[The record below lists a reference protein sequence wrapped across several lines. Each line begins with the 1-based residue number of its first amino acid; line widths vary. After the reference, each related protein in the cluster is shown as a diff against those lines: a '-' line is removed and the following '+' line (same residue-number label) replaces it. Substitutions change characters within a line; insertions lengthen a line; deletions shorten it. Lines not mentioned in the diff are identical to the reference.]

1 MDTRKDI
8 QWAFLYFI
16 ITILLGLSL
25 RVSYIADVFFN
36 VRHITHTHSHV
47 GLLGWIYTILTS
59 LICQY
64 FLRPTDRKPYFILF
78 LCTQLAI
85 VGMLFS
91 FPFGGYFLYSIIFS
105 SLFVICTYWFGIF
118 FLKRSKKYNFIRFS
132 ISKSVDTEHDKPL
145 SLRFVRWGVYF
156 LILSSI
162 GIWLLP
168 VAIVKTGKGS
178 EWYNSALYFFL
189 HFQYNGWF
197 LAVLFGLLV
206 SEIEHKSLVSSKR
219 LTGALYSFVIG
230 TIGSVTL
237 SWVGFFNEPL
247 LYIIGNISGFLLLA
261 SIFELYRTYMRLEKP
276 AFLMQLFLLLCLI
289 KTIFMFLG
297 SFPWIAEVVLPNREF
312 VISYLHFTFLG
323 VVGFGVLYFLQKSL
337 HIRFPHW
344 SISLYSTA
352 FVGSEGLITY
362 KGLAILYELFLPD
375 NYYILLVLFSAL
387 FFVAVGYWCYLIF
400 KKVHNQSCEEAHQ
413 S

>member
-36 VRHITHTHSHV
+36 IRHVTHSHSHI
-47 GLLGWIYTILTS
+47 GLLGWIYTILSS

-64 FLRPTDRKPYFILF
+64 FLRETDRKPYFILF
-78 LCTQLAI
+78 LCTQFCIL
-85 VGMLFS
+85 GMLFS

-105 SLFVICTYWFGIF
+105 SLFIICTYWFSIF

-132 ISKSVDTEHDKPL
+132 ISKSVDVENDKPL
-145 SLRFVRWGVYF
+145 SLKFVHWGIYF

-168 VAIVKTGKGS
+168 VAIVKAGKGS
-178 EWYNSALYFFL
+178 DWYNSALYFFL

-206 SEIEHKSLVSSKR
+206 GEIEHKSLLNSKR
-219 LTGALYSFVIG
+219 LKGALYNFVIG

-237 SWVGFFNEPL
+237 SWVGFFNEPI

-261 SIFELYRTYMRLEKP
+261 SIFELYRAYMQLEKP
-276 AFLMQLFLLLCLI
+276 AFLMQMFLLLCML

-323 VVGFGVLYFLQKSL
+323 VIGFGVLHFLEKNL
-337 HIRFPHW
+337 HIHFPYW
-344 SISLYSTA
+344 SLSLYTTA
-352 FVGSEGLITY
+352 FVGSEILITY
-362 KGLAILYELFLPD
+362 KGIAILCELFVPD
-375 NYYILLVLFSAL
+375 NYYLLLIVFSSL
-387 FFVAVGYWCYLIF
+387 FFIAVSYWCYIIF
-400 KKVHNQSCEEAHQ
+400 RKVRNKSIEKDN
-413 S
+413 

>member
-36 VRHITHTHSHV
+36 IRHVTHSHSHI
-47 GLLGWIYTILTS
+47 GLLGWIYTILSS

-64 FLRPTDRKPYFILF
+64 FLRETDRKPYFILF
-78 LCTQLAI
+78 LCTQFCIL
-85 VGMLFS
+85 GMLFS

-105 SLFVICTYWFGIF
+105 SLFIICTYWFSIF

-132 ISKSVDTEHDKPL
+132 ISKSVDVENDKPL
-145 SLRFVRWGVYF
+145 SLKFVHWGIYF

-168 VAIVKTGKGS
+168 VAIVKAGKGS
-178 EWYNSALYFFL
+178 DWYNSALYFFL

-206 SEIEHKSLVSSKR
+206 GEIEHKSLLNSKR
-219 LTGALYSFVIG
+219 LKGALYNFVIG

-237 SWVGFFNEPL
+237 SWVGFFNEPI

-261 SIFELYRTYMRLEKP
+261 SIFELYRAYMQLEKP
-276 AFLMQLFLLLCLI
+276 AFLMQMFLLLCML

-323 VVGFGVLYFLQKSL
+323 VIGFGVLHFLEKNL
-337 HIRFPHW
+337 HIHFPYW
-344 SISLYSTA
+344 SLSLYTTA
-352 FVGSEGLITY
+352 FVGSEILIAY
-362 KGLAILYELFLPD
+362 KGIAIFCELFVPD
-375 NYYILLVLFSAL
+375 NYYLLLIVFSSL
-387 FFVAVGYWCYLIF
+387 FFIAVGYWCYIIF
-400 KKVHNQSCEEAHQ
+400 RKVRNKSIEKDN
-413 S
+413 

>member
-36 VRHITHTHSHV
+36 IRHITHSHSHI
-47 GLLGWIYTILTS
+47 GLLGWIYTILSS

-64 FLRPTDRKPYFILF
+64 FLRETDRKPYFILF
-78 LCTQLAI
+78 LCTQFCIL
-85 VGMLFS
+85 GMLFS

-105 SLFVICTYWFGIF
+105 SLFIICTYWFSIF

-132 ISKSVDTEHDKPL
+132 ISKSVDVENDKPL
-145 SLRFVRWGVYF
+145 SLKFVHWGIYF

-168 VAIVKTGKGS
+168 VAIVKAGKGS
-178 EWYNSALYFFL
+178 DWYNSALYFFL

-206 SEIEHKSLVSSKR
+206 GEIEHKSLLNSKR
-219 LTGALYSFVIG
+219 LKGALYNFVIG

-237 SWVGFFNEPL
+237 SWVGFFNEPI

-261 SIFELYRTYMRLEKP
+261 SIFELYRAYMQLEKP
-276 AFLMQLFLLLCLI
+276 AFLMQMFLLLCML

-323 VVGFGVLYFLQKSL
+323 VIGFGVLHFLEKNL
-337 HIRFPHW
+337 HIHFPYW
-344 SISLYSTA
+344 SLSLYTTA
-352 FVGSEGLITY
+352 FVGSEILITY
-362 KGLAILYELFLPD
+362 KGIAILCELFVPD
-375 NYYILLVLFSAL
+375 NYYLLLIVFSSL
-387 FFVAVGYWCYLIF
+387 FFIAVGYWCYIIF
-400 KKVHNQSCEEAHQ
+400 RKVRNKSIEKDN
-413 S
+413 

>member
-36 VRHITHTHSHV
+36 IRHVTHSHSHI
-47 GLLGWIYTILTS
+47 GLLGWIYTILSS

-64 FLRPTDRKPYFILF
+64 FLRETDRKPYFILF
-78 LCTQLAI
+78 LCTQFCIL
-85 VGMLFS
+85 GMLFS

-105 SLFVICTYWFGIF
+105 SLFIICTYWFSIF

-145 SLRFVRWGVYF
+145 SLKFVHWGIYF

-168 VAIVKTGKGS
+168 VAIVKAGKGS
-178 EWYNSALYFFL
+178 DWYNSALYFFL

-206 SEIEHKSLVSSKR
+206 GEIEHKSLLNSKR
-219 LTGALYSFVIG
+219 LKGALYNFVIG

-237 SWVGFFNEPL
+237 SWVGFFNEPI

-261 SIFELYRTYMRLEKP
+261 SIFELYRAYMQLEKP
-276 AFLMQLFLLLCLI
+276 AFLMQMFLLLCML

-323 VVGFGVLYFLQKSL
+323 VIGFGVLHFLEKNL
-337 HIRFPHW
+337 HIHFPYW
-344 SISLYSTA
+344 SLSLYTTA
-352 FVGSEGLITY
+352 FVGSEILIAY
-362 KGLAILYELFLPD
+362 KGIAIFCELFVPD
-375 NYYILLVLFSAL
+375 NYYLLLVVFSSL
-387 FFVAVGYWCYLIF
+387 FFIAVGYWCYIIF
-400 KKVHNQSCEEAHQ
+400 RKVCNKSIEKDN
-413 S
+413 

>member
-36 VRHITHTHSHV
+36 IRHVTHSHSHI
-47 GLLGWIYTILTS
+47 GLLGWIYTILSS

-64 FLRPTDRKPYFILF
+64 FLRETDRKPYFILF
-78 LCTQLAI
+78 LCTQFCIL
-85 VGMLFS
+85 GMLFS

-105 SLFVICTYWFGIF
+105 SLFIICTYWFSIF

-145 SLRFVRWGVYF
+145 SLKFVHWGIYF

-168 VAIVKTGKGS
+168 VAIVKAGKGS
-178 EWYNSALYFFL
+178 DWYNSALYFFL

-206 SEIEHKSLVSSKR
+206 GEIEHKSLLNSKR
-219 LTGALYSFVIG
+219 LKGALYNFVIG

-237 SWVGFFNEPL
+237 SWVGFFNEPI

-261 SIFELYRTYMRLEKP
+261 SIFELYRAYMQLEKP
-276 AFLMQLFLLLCLI
+276 AFLMQMFLLLCML

-323 VVGFGVLYFLQKSL
+323 VIGFGVLHFLEKNL
-337 HIRFPHW
+337 HIHFPYW
-344 SISLYSTA
+344 SLSLYTTV
-352 FVGSEGLITY
+352 FVGSEILIPY
-362 KGLAILYELFLPD
+362 KGIAILCELFVPD
-375 NYYILLVLFSAL
+375 NYYLLLVVFSSL
-387 FFVAVGYWCYLIF
+387 FFIAVGYWCYIIF
-400 KKVHNQSCEEAHQ
+400 RKVCNKSIEKDN
-413 S
+413 

>member
-36 VRHITHTHSHV
+36 IRHVTHSHSHI
-47 GLLGWIYTILTS
+47 GLLGWIYTILSS

-64 FLRPTDRKPYFILF
+64 FLRETDRKPYFILF
-78 LCTQLAI
+78 LCTQFCIL
-85 VGMLFS
+85 GMLFS

-105 SLFVICTYWFGIF
+105 SLFIICTYWFSIF

-132 ISKSVDTEHDKPL
+132 ISKSVDVENDKPL
-145 SLRFVRWGVYF
+145 SLKFVHWGIYF

-168 VAIVKTGKGS
+168 VAIVKAGKGS
-178 EWYNSALYFFL
+178 DWYNSALYFFL

-206 SEIEHKSLVSSKR
+206 GEIEHKSLLNSKR
-219 LTGALYSFVIG
+219 LKGALYNFVIG

-237 SWVGFFNEPL
+237 SWVGFFNEPI

-261 SIFELYRTYMRLEKP
+261 SIFELYRAYMQLEKP
-276 AFLMQLFLLLCLI
+276 AFLMQMFLLLCML

-323 VVGFGVLYFLQKSL
+323 VIGFGVLHFLEKNL
-337 HIRFPHW
+337 HIHFPYW
-344 SISLYSTA
+344 SLSLYTTA
-352 FVGSEGLITY
+352 FVGSEILIAY
-362 KGLAILYELFLPD
+362 KGIAILCELFVPD
-375 NYYILLVLFSAL
+375 NYYLLLIVFSSL
-387 FFVAVGYWCYLIF
+387 FFIAVGYWCYIIF
-400 KKVHNQSCEEAHQ
+400 RKVCNKSIEKDN
-413 S
+413 

>member
-36 VRHITHTHSHV
+36 IRHVTHSHSHI
-47 GLLGWIYTILTS
+47 GLLGWIYTILSS

-64 FLRPTDRKPYFILF
+64 FLRETDRKPYFILF
-78 LCTQLAI
+78 LCTQFCIL
-85 VGMLFS
+85 GMLFS

-105 SLFVICTYWFGIF
+105 SLFIICTYWFSIF

-132 ISKSVDTEHDKPL
+132 ISKSVDVENDKPL
-145 SLRFVRWGVYF
+145 SLKFVHWGIYF

-168 VAIVKTGKGS
+168 VAIVKAGKGS
-178 EWYNSALYFFL
+178 DWYNSALYFFL

-206 SEIEHKSLVSSKR
+206 GEIEHKSLLNSKR
-219 LTGALYSFVIG
+219 LKGALYNFVIG

-237 SWVGFFNEPL
+237 SWVGFFNEPI

-261 SIFELYRTYMRLEKP
+261 SIFELYRAYMQLEKP
-276 AFLMQLFLLLCLI
+276 AFLMQMFLLLCML

-323 VVGFGVLYFLQKSL
+323 VIGFGVLHFLEKNL
-337 HIRFPHW
+337 HIHFPYW
-344 SISLYSTA
+344 SLSLYTTA
-352 FVGSEGLITY
+352 FVGSEILIAY
-362 KGLAILYELFLPD
+362 KGIAIFCELFVPD
-375 NYYILLVLFSAL
+375 NYYLLLVVFSSL
-387 FFVAVGYWCYLIF
+387 FFIAVGYWCYIIF
-400 KKVHNQSCEEAHQ
+400 RKVRNKSIEKDN
-413 S
+413 

>member
-36 VRHITHTHSHV
+36 IRHVTHSHSHI
-47 GLLGWIYTILTS
+47 GLLGWIYTILSS

-64 FLRPTDRKPYFILF
+64 FLRETDRKPYFILF
-78 LCTQLAI
+78 LCTQFCIL
-85 VGMLFS
+85 GMLFS

-105 SLFVICTYWFGIF
+105 SLFIICTYWFSIF

-132 ISKSVDTEHDKPL
+132 ISKSVDVENDKPL
-145 SLRFVRWGVYF
+145 SLKFVHWGIYF

-168 VAIVKTGKGS
+168 VAIVKAGKGS
-178 EWYNSALYFFL
+178 DWYNSALYFFL

-206 SEIEHKSLVSSKR
+206 GEIEHKSLLNSKR
-219 LTGALYSFVIG
+219 LKGALYNFIIG

-237 SWVGFFNEPL
+237 SWVGFFNEPI
-247 LYIIGNISGFLLLA
+247 LYIIGNISVFLLLA
-261 SIFELYRTYMRLEKP
+261 SIFELYRAYMQLEKP
-276 AFLMQLFLLLCLI
+276 AFLMQMFLLLCML

-323 VVGFGVLYFLQKSL
+323 VIGFGVLHFLEKNL
-337 HIRFPHW
+337 HIHFPYW
-344 SISLYSTA
+344 SLSLYTTA
-352 FVGSEGLITY
+352 FVGSEILITY
-362 KGLAILYELFLPD
+362 KGIAILCELFVPD
-375 NYYILLVLFSAL
+375 NYYLLLVVFSSL
-387 FFVAVGYWCYLIF
+387 FFIAVGYWCYIIF
-400 KKVHNQSCEEAHQ
+400 RKVRNKSIEKDN
-413 S
+413 

>member
-36 VRHITHTHSHV
+36 IRHVTHSHSHI
-47 GLLGWIYTILTS
+47 GLLGWIYTILSS

-64 FLRPTDRKPYFILF
+64 FLRETDRKPYFILF
-78 LCTQLAI
+78 LCTQFCIL
-85 VGMLFS
+85 GMLFS

-105 SLFVICTYWFGIF
+105 SLFIICTYWFSIF

-132 ISKSVDTEHDKPL
+132 ISKSVDVENDKPL
-145 SLRFVRWGVYF
+145 SLKFVHWGIYF

-168 VAIVKTGKGS
+168 VAIVKAGKGS
-178 EWYNSALYFFL
+178 DWYNSALYFFL

-206 SEIEHKSLVSSKR
+206 GEIEHKSLLNSKR
-219 LTGALYSFVIG
+219 LKGALYNFVIG

-237 SWVGFFNEPL
+237 SWVGFFNEPI
-247 LYIIGNISGFLLLA
+247 LYIIGNISVFLLLA
-261 SIFELYRTYMRLEKP
+261 SIFELYRAYMQLEKP
-276 AFLMQLFLLLCLI
+276 AFLMQMFLLLCML

-323 VVGFGVLYFLQKSL
+323 VIGFGVLHFLEKNL
-337 HIRFPHW
+337 HIHFPYW
-344 SISLYSTA
+344 SLSLYTTA
-352 FVGSEGLITY
+352 FVGSEILITY
-362 KGLAILYELFLPD
+362 KGIAILCELFVPD
-375 NYYILLVLFSAL
+375 NYYLLLVVFSSL
-387 FFVAVGYWCYLIF
+387 FFIAVGYWCYIIF
-400 KKVHNQSCEEAHQ
+400 RKVRNKSIEKDN
-413 S
+413 

>member
-36 VRHITHTHSHV
+36 IRHVTHSHSHI
-47 GLLGWIYTILTS
+47 GLLGWIYTILSS

-64 FLRPTDRKPYFILF
+64 FLRETDRKPYFILF
-78 LCTQLAI
+78 LCTQFCIL
-85 VGMLFS
+85 GMLFS

-105 SLFVICTYWFGIF
+105 SLFIICTYWFSIF

-132 ISKSVDTEHDKPL
+132 ISKSVDVENDKPL
-145 SLRFVRWGVYF
+145 SLKFVHWGIYF

-168 VAIVKTGKGS
+168 VAIVKAGKGS
-178 EWYNSALYFFL
+178 DWYNSALYFFL

-206 SEIEHKSLVSSKR
+206 GEIEHKSLLNSKR
-219 LTGALYSFVIG
+219 LKGALYNFVIG

-237 SWVGFFNEPL
+237 SWVGFFNEPI

-261 SIFELYRTYMRLEKP
+261 SIFELYRAYMQLEKP
-276 AFLMQLFLLLCLI
+276 AFLMQMFLLLCML

-323 VVGFGVLYFLQKSL
+323 VIGFGVLHFLEKNL
-337 HIRFPHW
+337 HIHFPYW
-344 SISLYSTA
+344 SLSLYTTA
-352 FVGSEGLITY
+352 FVGSEILITY
-362 KGLAILYELFLPD
+362 KGIAILCELFVPD
-375 NYYILLVLFSAL
+375 NYYLLLVVFSSL
-387 FFVAVGYWCYLIF
+387 FFIAVGYWYYIIF
-400 KKVHNQSCEEAHQ
+400 RKVRNKSIEKDN
-413 S
+413 

>member
-36 VRHITHTHSHV
+36 IRHVTHSHSHI
-47 GLLGWIYTILTS
+47 GLLGWIYTILSS

-64 FLRPTDRKPYFILF
+64 FLRETDRKPYLILF
-78 LCTQLAI
+78 LCTQFCIL
-85 VGMLFS
+85 GMLFS

-105 SLFVICTYWFGIF
+105 SLFIICTYWFSIF

-132 ISKSVDTEHDKPL
+132 ISKSVDVENDKPL
-145 SLRFVRWGVYF
+145 SLKFVHWGIYF

-168 VAIVKTGKGS
+168 VAIVKAGKGS
-178 EWYNSALYFFL
+178 DWYNSALYFFL

-206 SEIEHKSLVSSKR
+206 GEIEHKSLLNSKR
-219 LTGALYSFVIG
+219 LKGALYNFVIG

-237 SWVGFFNEPL
+237 SWVGFFNEPI

-261 SIFELYRTYMRLEKP
+261 SIFKLYRAYMQLEKP
-276 AFLMQLFLLLCLI
+276 AFLMQMFLLLCML

-323 VVGFGVLYFLQKSL
+323 VIGFGVLHFLEKNL
-337 HIRFPHW
+337 HIHFPYW
-344 SISLYSTA
+344 SLSLYTTA
-352 FVGSEGLITY
+352 FVGSEILIAY
-362 KGLAILYELFLPD
+362 KGIAILCELFVPD
-375 NYYILLVLFSAL
+375 NYYLLLIVFSSL
-387 FFVAVGYWCYLIF
+387 FFIAVGYWCYIIF
-400 KKVHNQSCEEAHQ
+400 RKVRNKSIEKDN
-413 S
+413 

>member
-36 VRHITHTHSHV
+36 IRHVTHSHSHI
-47 GLLGWIYTILTS
+47 GLLGWIYTILSS

-64 FLRPTDRKPYFILF
+64 FLRETDRKPYFILF
-78 LCTQLAI
+78 LCTQFCIL
-85 VGMLFS
+85 GMLFS

-105 SLFVICTYWFGIF
+105 SLFIICTYWFSIF

-132 ISKSVDTEHDKPL
+132 ISKSVDVENDKPL
-145 SLRFVRWGVYF
+145 SLKFVHWGIYF

-168 VAIVKTGKGS
+168 VAIVKAGKGS
-178 EWYNSALYFFL
+178 DWYNSALYFFL

-206 SEIEHKSLVSSKR
+206 GEIEHKSLLNSKR
-219 LTGALYSFVIG
+219 LKGALYNFIIG

-237 SWVGFFNEPL
+237 SWVGFFNEPI

-261 SIFELYRTYMRLEKP
+261 SIFELYRAYMQLEKP
-276 AFLMQLFLLLCLI
+276 AFLMQMFLLLCML

-323 VVGFGVLYFLQKSL
+323 VIGFGVLHFLEKNL
-337 HIRFPHW
+337 HIHFPYW
-344 SISLYSTA
+344 SLSLYTTA
-352 FVGSEGLITY
+352 FVGSEILITY
-362 KGLAILYELFLPD
+362 KGIAILCELFVPD
-375 NYYILLVLFSAL
+375 NYYLLLVVFSSL
-387 FFVAVGYWCYLIF
+387 FFIAVGYWCYIIF
-400 KKVHNQSCEEAHQ
+400 RKVRNKSIEKDN
-413 S
+413 

>member
-36 VRHITHTHSHV
+36 IRHVTHSHSHI
-47 GLLGWIYTILTS
+47 GLLGWIYTILSS

-64 FLRPTDRKPYFILF
+64 FLRETDRKPYFILF
-78 LCTQLAI
+78 ICTQFCIL
-85 VGMLFS
+85 GMLFS

-105 SLFVICTYWFGIF
+105 SLFIICTYWFSIF

-132 ISKSVDTEHDKPL
+132 ISKSVDVENDKPL
-145 SLRFVRWGVYF
+145 SLKFVHWGIYF

-168 VAIVKTGKGS
+168 VAIVKAGKGS
-178 EWYNSALYFFL
+178 DWYNSALYFFL

-206 SEIEHKSLVSSKR
+206 GEIEHKSLLNSKR
-219 LTGALYSFVIG
+219 LKGALYNFVIG

-237 SWVGFFNEPL
+237 SWVGFFNEPI

-261 SIFELYRTYMRLEKP
+261 SIFELYRAYMQLEKP
-276 AFLMQLFLLLCLI
+276 TFLMQIFLLLCML

-323 VVGFGVLYFLQKSL
+323 VIGFGVLHFLEKNL
-337 HIRFPHW
+337 HIHFPYW
-344 SISLYSTA
+344 SLSLYTTA
-352 FVGSEGLITY
+352 FVGSEILITY
-362 KGLAILYELFLPD
+362 KGIAILCELFVPN
-375 NYYILLVLFSAL
+375 NYYLLLVVFSSL
-387 FFVAVGYWCYLIF
+387 FFIAVGYWCYIIF
-400 KKVHNQSCEEAHQ
+400 RKVRNKSIEKDN
-413 S
+413 

>member
-25 RVSYIADVFFN
+25 RVSYIAGVFFN
-36 VRHITHTHSHV
+36 IRHVTHSHSHI
-47 GLLGWIYTILTS
+47 GLLGWIYTILSS

-64 FLRPTDRKPYFILF
+64 FLRETDRKPYFILF
-78 LCTQLAI
+78 LCTQFCIL
-85 VGMLFS
+85 GMLFS

-105 SLFVICTYWFGIF
+105 SLFIICTYWFSIF

-132 ISKSVDTEHDKPL
+132 ISKSVDVENDKPL
-145 SLRFVRWGVYF
+145 SLKFVHWGIYF

-168 VAIVKTGKGS
+168 VAIVKAGKGS
-178 EWYNSALYFFL
+178 DWYNSALYFFL

-206 SEIEHKSLVSSKR
+206 GEIEHKSLLNSKR
-219 LTGALYSFVIG
+219 LKGALYNFVIG

-237 SWVGFFNEPL
+237 SWVGFFNEPI

-261 SIFELYRTYMRLEKP
+261 SIFELYRAYMQLEKP
-276 AFLMQLFLLLCLI
+276 AFLMQMFLLLCML

-323 VVGFGVLYFLQKSL
+323 VIGFGVLHFLEKNL
-337 HIRFPHW
+337 HIHFPYW
-344 SISLYSTA
+344 SLSLYTTA
-352 FVGSEGLITY
+352 FVGSEILITY
-362 KGLAILYELFLPD
+362 KGIAILCELFVPD
-375 NYYILLVLFSAL
+375 NYYLLLVVFSSL
-387 FFVAVGYWCYLIF
+387 FFIAVGYWCYIIF
-400 KKVHNQSCEEAHQ
+400 RKVRNKSIEKDN
-413 S
+413 

>member
-36 VRHITHTHSHV
+36 IRHVTHSHSHI
-47 GLLGWIYTILTS
+47 GLLGWIYTILSS

-64 FLRPTDRKPYFILF
+64 FLRETDRKPYFILF
-78 LCTQLAI
+78 LCTQFCIL
-85 VGMLFS
+85 GMLFS

-105 SLFVICTYWFGIF
+105 SLFIICTYWFSIF

-132 ISKSVDTEHDKPL
+132 ISKSVDVENDKPL
-145 SLRFVRWGVYF
+145 SLKFVHWGIYF

-168 VAIVKTGKGS
+168 LAIVKAGKGS
-178 EWYNSALYFFL
+178 DWYNSALYFFL

-206 SEIEHKSLVSSKR
+206 GEIEHKSLLNSKR
-219 LTGALYSFVIG
+219 LKGALYNFVIG

-237 SWVGFFNEPL
+237 SWVGFFNEPI

-261 SIFELYRTYMRLEKP
+261 SIFELYRAYMQLEKP
-276 AFLMQLFLLLCLI
+276 TFLMQIFLLLCML

-323 VVGFGVLYFLQKSL
+323 VIGFGVLHFLEKNL
-337 HIRFPHW
+337 HIHFPYW
-344 SISLYSTA
+344 SLSLYTTA
-352 FVGSEGLITY
+352 FVGSEILITY
-362 KGLAILYELFLPD
+362 KGIAILCELFVPN
-375 NYYILLVLFSAL
+375 NYYLLLVVFSSL
-387 FFVAVGYWCYLIF
+387 FFIAVGYWCYIIF
-400 KKVHNQSCEEAHQ
+400 KKVRNKSIEKDN
-413 S
+413 

>member
-36 VRHITHTHSHV
+36 IRHVTHSHSHI
-47 GLLGWIYTILTS
+47 GLLGWIYTILSS

-64 FLRPTDRKPYFILF
+64 FLRETDRKPYFILF
-78 LCTQLAI
+78 LCTQFCIL
-85 VGMLFS
+85 GMLFS

-105 SLFVICTYWFGIF
+105 SLFIICTYWFSIF

-132 ISKSVDTEHDKPL
+132 ISKSVDAEHDKPL
-145 SLRFVRWGVYF
+145 SLKFVHWGIYF

-168 VAIVKTGKGS
+168 VAIVKAGKGS
-178 EWYNSALYFFL
+178 DWYNSALYFFL

-206 SEIEHKSLVSSKR
+206 GEIEHKSLLNSKQ
-219 LTGALYSFVIG
+219 LKGALYNFVIG

-237 SWVGFFNEPL
+237 SWVGFFNEPI

-261 SIFELYRTYMRLEKP
+261 SIFELYRAYMQLEKP
-276 AFLMQLFLLLCLI
+276 AFLMQMFLLLCML

-323 VVGFGVLYFLQKSL
+323 VIGFGVLHFLEKNL
-337 HIRFPHW
+337 HIHFPYW
-344 SISLYSTA
+344 SLSLYTTA
-352 FVGSEGLITY
+352 FVGSEILIAY
-362 KGLAILYELFLPD
+362 KGIAILCELFVPD
-375 NYYILLVLFSAL
+375 NYYLLLVVFSAL
-387 FFVAVGYWCYLIF
+387 FFIAVGYWCYIIF
-400 KKVHNQSCEEAHQ
+400 RKVRNKSIEKDN
-413 S
+413 

>member
-36 VRHITHTHSHV
+36 IRHVTHSHSHI
-47 GLLGWIYTILTS
+47 GLLGWIYTILSS

-64 FLRPTDRKPYFILF
+64 FLRETDRKPYFILF
-78 LCTQLAI
+78 LCTQFCIL
-85 VGMLFS
+85 GMLFS

-105 SLFVICTYWFGIF
+105 SFFIICTYCFSIF

-132 ISKSVDTEHDKPL
+132 ISKSVDVENDKPL
-145 SLRFVRWGVYF
+145 SLKFVHWGIYF

-168 VAIVKTGKGS
+168 VAIVKAGKGS
-178 EWYNSALYFFL
+178 DWYNSALYFFL

-206 SEIEHKSLVSSKR
+206 GEIEHNSLLNSKR
-219 LTGALYSFVIG
+219 LKGALYNFVIG

-237 SWVGFFNEPL
+237 SWVGFFNEPI

-261 SIFELYRTYMRLEKP
+261 SIFELYRAYMQLEKP
-276 AFLMQLFLLLCLI
+276 AFLMQMFLLLCML

-323 VVGFGVLYFLQKSL
+323 VIGFGVLHFLEKNL
-337 HIRFPHW
+337 HIHFPYW
-344 SISLYSTA
+344 SLSLYTTA
-352 FVGSEGLITY
+352 FVGSEILIAY
-362 KGLAILYELFLPD
+362 KGIAILCELFVPD
-375 NYYILLVLFSAL
+375 NYYLLLVVFSSL
-387 FFVAVGYWCYLIF
+387 FFIAVGYWCYIIF
-400 KKVHNQSCEEAHQ
+400 RKVRNKSIEKDN
-413 S
+413 

>member
-36 VRHITHTHSHV
+36 IRHVTHSHSHI
-47 GLLGWIYTILTS
+47 GLLGWIYTILSS

-64 FLRPTDRKPYFILF
+64 FLRETDRKPYFILF
-78 LCTQLAI
+78 LCTQFCIL
-85 VGMLFS
+85 GMLFS

-105 SLFVICTYWFGIF
+105 SLFIICTYWFSIF

-132 ISKSVDTEHDKPL
+132 ISKSVDVENDKPL
-145 SLRFVRWGVYF
+145 SLKFVHWGIYF

-168 VAIVKTGKGS
+168 VAIVKAGKGS
-178 EWYNSALYFFL
+178 DWYNSALYFFL

-206 SEIEHKSLVSSKR
+206 GEIEHKSLLNSKR
-219 LTGALYSFVIG
+219 LKGALYNFIIG

-237 SWVGFFNEPL
+237 SWVGFFNEPI

-261 SIFELYRTYMRLEKP
+261 SIFELYRAYMQLEKP
-276 AFLMQLFLLLCLI
+276 AFLMQMFLLLCML

-323 VVGFGVLYFLQKSL
+323 VIGFGVLHFLEKNL
-337 HIRFPHW
+337 HIHFPYW
-344 SISLYSTA
+344 SLSLYTTA
-352 FVGSEGLITY
+352 FVGSEILIAY
-362 KGLAILYELFLPD
+362 KGIAILCELFVPD
-375 NYYILLVLFSAL
+375 NYYLLLVVFSSL
-387 FFVAVGYWCYLIF
+387 FFIAVGYWCYIIF
-400 KKVHNQSCEEAHQ
+400 RKVRNKSIEKDN
-413 S
+413 

>member
-36 VRHITHTHSHV
+36 IRHVTHSHSHI
-47 GLLGWIYTILTS
+47 GLLGWIYTILSS

-64 FLRPTDRKPYFILF
+64 FLRETDRKPYFILF
-78 LCTQLAI
+78 LCTQFCIL
-85 VGMLFS
+85 GMLFS

-105 SLFVICTYWFGIF
+105 SLFIICTYWFSIF

-132 ISKSVDTEHDKPL
+132 ISKSVDVENDKRL
-145 SLRFVRWGVYF
+145 SLKFVHWGIYF

-168 VAIVKTGKGS
+168 VAIVKAGKGS
-178 EWYNSALYFFL
+178 DWYNSALYFFL

-206 SEIEHKSLVSSKR
+206 GEIEHKSLLNSKR
-219 LTGALYSFVIG
+219 LKGALYNFVIG

-237 SWVGFFNEPL
+237 SWVGFFNEPI

-261 SIFELYRTYMRLEKP
+261 SIFELYRAYMQLEKP
-276 AFLMQLFLLLCLI
+276 AFLMQMFLLLCML

-323 VVGFGVLYFLQKSL
+323 VIGFGVLHFLEKNL
-337 HIRFPHW
+337 HIHFPYW
-344 SISLYSTA
+344 SLSLYTTA
-352 FVGSEGLITY
+352 FVGSEILIAY
-362 KGLAILYELFLPD
+362 KGIAILCELFVPD
-375 NYYILLVLFSAL
+375 NYYLLLIVFSSL
-387 FFVAVGYWCYLIF
+387 FFIAVGYWCYIIF
-400 KKVHNQSCEEAHQ
+400 RKVRNKSIEKDN
-413 S
+413 

>member
-36 VRHITHTHSHV
+36 IRHVTHSHSHI
-47 GLLGWIYTILTS
+47 GLLGWIYTILSS

-64 FLRPTDRKPYFILF
+64 FLRETDRKPYFILF
-78 LCTQLAI
+78 LCTQFCIL
-85 VGMLFS
+85 GMLFS

-105 SLFVICTYWFGIF
+105 SLFIICTYWFSIF

-132 ISKSVDTEHDKPL
+132 ISKSVDVENDKPL
-145 SLRFVRWGVYF
+145 SLKFVHWGIYF

-168 VAIVKTGKGS
+168 VAIVKAGKGS
-178 EWYNSALYFFL
+178 DWYNSALYFFL

-206 SEIEHKSLVSSKR
+206 GEIEHKSLLNSKR
-219 LTGALYSFVIG
+219 LKGALYNFVIG

-237 SWVGFFNEPL
+237 SWVGFFNEPI

-261 SIFELYRTYMRLEKP
+261 SIFELYRAYIQLEKP
-276 AFLMQLFLLLCLI
+276 AFLMQMFLLLCML

-323 VVGFGVLYFLQKSL
+323 VIGFGVLHFLEKNL
-337 HIRFPHW
+337 HIHFPYW
-344 SISLYSTA
+344 SLSLYTTA
-352 FVGSEGLITY
+352 FVGSEILIAY
-362 KGLAILYELFLPD
+362 KGIAILCELFVPD
-375 NYYILLVLFSAL
+375 NYYLLLVVFSSL
-387 FFVAVGYWCYLIF
+387 FFIAVGYWCYIIF
-400 KKVHNQSCEEAHQ
+400 RKVRNKSIEKDN
-413 S
+413 

>member
-36 VRHITHTHSHV
+36 IRHVTHSHSHI
-47 GLLGWIYTILTS
+47 GLLGWIYTILSS

-64 FLRPTDRKPYFILF
+64 FLRETDRKPYFILF
-78 LCTQLAI
+78 LCTQFCIL
-85 VGMLFS
+85 GMLFS

-105 SLFVICTYWFGIF
+105 SLFIICTYWFSIF

-132 ISKSVDTEHDKPL
+132 ISKSVDVENDKPL
-145 SLRFVRWGVYF
+145 SLKFVHWGIYF

-168 VAIVKTGKGS
+168 VAIVKAGKGS
-178 EWYNSALYFFL
+178 DWYNSALYFFL

-206 SEIEHKSLVSSKR
+206 GEIEHKSLLNSKR
-219 LTGALYSFVIG
+219 LKGALYNFVIG

-237 SWVGFFNEPL
+237 SWVGFFNEPI

-261 SIFELYRTYMRLEKP
+261 SIFELYRAYMQLEKS
-276 AFLMQLFLLLCLI
+276 AFLMQMFLLLCML

-323 VVGFGVLYFLQKSL
+323 VIGFGVLHFLEKNL
-337 HIRFPHW
+337 HIHFPYW
-344 SISLYSTA
+344 SLSLYTTA
-352 FVGSEGLITY
+352 FVGSEILITY
-362 KGLAILYELFLPD
+362 KGIAILCELSVPD
-375 NYYILLVLFSAL
+375 NYYLLLVVFSSL
-387 FFVAVGYWCYLIF
+387 FFIAVGYWCYIIF
-400 KKVHNQSCEEAHQ
+400 RKVRNKSIEKDN
-413 S
+413 

>member
-36 VRHITHTHSHV
+36 IRHVTHSHSHI
-47 GLLGWIYTILTS
+47 GLLGWIYTILSS

-64 FLRPTDRKPYFILF
+64 FLRETDRKPYFILF
-78 LCTQLAI
+78 LCTQFCIL
-85 VGMLFS
+85 GMLFS

-105 SLFVICTYWFGIF
+105 SLFIICTYWFSIF

-132 ISKSVDTEHDKPL
+132 ISKSVDVENDKPL
-145 SLRFVRWGVYF
+145 SLKFVHWGIYF

-168 VAIVKTGKGS
+168 VAIVKAGKGS
-178 EWYNSALYFFL
+178 DWYNSALYFFL

-206 SEIEHKSLVSSKR
+206 GEIEHKSLLNSKR
-219 LTGALYSFVIG
+219 LKGALYNFVIG

-237 SWVGFFNEPL
+237 SWVGFFNEPI

-261 SIFELYRTYMRLEKP
+261 SIFKLYRAYMQLEKP
-276 AFLMQLFLLLCLI
+276 AFLMQMFLLLCML

-323 VVGFGVLYFLQKSL
+323 VIGFGVLHFLEKNL
-337 HIRFPHW
+337 HIHFPYW
-344 SISLYSTA
+344 SLSLYTTA
-352 FVGSEGLITY
+352 FVGSEILITY
-362 KGLAILYELFLPD
+362 KGIAILCELFVPD
-375 NYYILLVLFSAL
+375 NYYLLLIVFSSL
-387 FFVAVGYWCYLIF
+387 FFIAVGYWCYIIF
-400 KKVHNQSCEEAHQ
+400 RKVRNKSIEKDN
-413 S
+413 

>member
-36 VRHITHTHSHV
+36 IRHVTHSHSHI
-47 GLLGWIYTILTS
+47 GLLGWIYTILSS

-64 FLRPTDRKPYFILF
+64 FLRETDRKPYFILF
-78 LCTQLAI
+78 LCTQFCIL
-85 VGMLFS
+85 GMLFS

-105 SLFVICTYWFGIF
+105 SLFIICTYWFSIF

-145 SLRFVRWGVYF
+145 SLKFVHWGIYF

-168 VAIVKTGKGS
+168 VAIVKAGKGS
-178 EWYNSALYFFL
+178 DWYNSALYFFL

-206 SEIEHKSLVSSKR
+206 GEIEHKSLLNSKR
-219 LTGALYSFVIG
+219 LKGALYNFIIG

-237 SWVGFFNEPL
+237 SWVGFFNEPI

-261 SIFELYRTYMRLEKP
+261 SIFELYRAYMQLEKP
-276 AFLMQLFLLLCLI
+276 AFLMQMFLLLCML

-323 VVGFGVLYFLQKSL
+323 VIGFGVLHFLEKNL
-337 HIRFPHW
+337 HIHFPYW
-344 SISLYSTA
+344 SLSLYTTA
-352 FVGSEGLITY
+352 FVGSEILIAY
-362 KGLAILYELFLPD
+362 KGIAILCELFVPD
-375 NYYILLVLFSAL
+375 NYYLLLIVFSSL
-387 FFVAVGYWCYLIF
+387 FFIAVGYWCYIIF
-400 KKVHNQSCEEAHQ
+400 RKVRNKSIEKDN
-413 S
+413 

>member
-36 VRHITHTHSHV
+36 IRHVTHSHSHI
-47 GLLGWIYTILTS
+47 GLLGWIYTILSS

-64 FLRPTDRKPYFILF
+64 FLRETDRKPYFILF
-78 LCTQLAI
+78 LCTQFCIL
-85 VGMLFS
+85 GMLFS

-105 SLFVICTYWFGIF
+105 SLFIICTYWFSIF

-132 ISKSVDTEHDKPL
+132 ISKSVDVENDKPL
-145 SLRFVRWGVYF
+145 SLKFVHWGIYF

-168 VAIVKTGKGS
+168 VAIVKAGKGS
-178 EWYNSALYFFL
+178 DWYNSALYFFL

-206 SEIEHKSLVSSKR
+206 GEIEHKSLLNSKR
-219 LTGALYSFVIG
+219 LKGALYNFVIG

-237 SWVGFFNEPL
+237 SWVGFFNEPI

-261 SIFELYRTYMRLEKP
+261 SIFKLYRAYMQLEKP
-276 AFLMQLFLLLCLI
+276 AFLMQMFLLLCML

-323 VVGFGVLYFLQKSL
+323 VIGFGVLHFLEKNL
-337 HIRFPHW
+337 HIHFPYW
-344 SISLYSTA
+344 SLSLYTTA
-352 FVGSEGLITY
+352 FVGSEILIAY
-362 KGLAILYELFLPD
+362 KGIAILCELFVPD
-375 NYYILLVLFSAL
+375 NYYLLLIVFSSL
-387 FFVAVGYWCYLIF
+387 FFIAVGYWCYIIF
-400 KKVHNQSCEEAHQ
+400 RKVRNKSIEKDN
-413 S
+413 

>member
-36 VRHITHTHSHV
+36 IRHVTHSHSHI
-47 GLLGWIYTILTS
+47 GLLGWIYTILSS

-64 FLRPTDRKPYFILF
+64 FLRETDRKPYFILF
-78 LCTQLAI
+78 LCTQFCIL
-85 VGMLFS
+85 GMLFS

-105 SLFVICTYWFGIF
+105 SLFIICTYWFSIF

-132 ISKSVDTEHDKPL
+132 ISKSVDVENDKPL
-145 SLRFVRWGVYF
+145 SLKFVHWGIYF

-168 VAIVKTGKGS
+168 VAIVKAGKGS
-178 EWYNSALYFFL
+178 DWYNSALYFFL

-206 SEIEHKSLVSSKR
+206 GEIEHKSLLNSKR
-219 LTGALYSFVIG
+219 LKGALYNFVIG

-237 SWVGFFNEPL
+237 SWVGFFNEPI

-261 SIFELYRTYMRLEKP
+261 SIFKLYRAYMQLEKP
-276 AFLMQLFLLLCLI
+276 AFLMQMFLLLCML

-323 VVGFGVLYFLQKSL
+323 VIGFGVLHFLEKNL
-337 HIRFPHW
+337 HIHFPYW
-344 SISLYSTA
+344 SLSLYTTA
-352 FVGSEGLITY
+352 FVGSEILIAY
-362 KGLAILYELFLPD
+362 KGIAILCELFVPD
-375 NYYILLVLFSAL
+375 NYYLLLVVFSSL
-387 FFVAVGYWCYLIF
+387 FFIAVGYWCYIIF
-400 KKVHNQSCEEAHQ
+400 RKVRNKSIEKDN
-413 S
+413 

>member
-36 VRHITHTHSHV
+36 IRHVTHSHSHI
-47 GLLGWIYTILTS
+47 GLLGWIYTILSS

-64 FLRPTDRKPYFILF
+64 FLRETDRKPYFILF
-78 LCTQLAI
+78 LCTQFCIL
-85 VGMLFS
+85 GMLFS

-105 SLFVICTYWFGIF
+105 SLFIICTYCFSIF

-132 ISKSVDTEHDKPL
+132 ISKSVDVENDKPL
-145 SLRFVRWGVYF
+145 SLKFVHWGIYF

-168 VAIVKTGKGS
+168 VAIVKAGKGS
-178 EWYNSALYFFL
+178 DWYNSALYIIL
-189 HFQYNGWF
+189 HIQYNGWI
-197 LAVLFGLLV
+197 LPVLFGLLEG
-206 SEIEHKSLVSSKR
+206 EIEHKSQLNSKR
-219 LTGALYSFVIG
+219 LKGALYNFVIG

-237 SWVGFFNEPL
+237 SWVSFFNEPI

-261 SIFELYRTYMRLEKP
+261 SIFELYRAYMQLEKP
-276 AFLMQLFLLLCLI
+276 AFLMQMFLLLCML

-323 VVGFGVLYFLQKSL
+323 VIGFGVLHFLEKNL
-337 HIRFPHW
+337 HIHFPYW
-344 SISLYSTA
+344 SLSLYTTA
-352 FVGSEGLITY
+352 FVGSEILIAY
-362 KGLAILYELFLPD
+362 KGIAILCELFVPD
-375 NYYILLVLFSAL
+375 NYYLLLVVFSSL
-387 FFVAVGYWCYLIF
+387 FFIAVGYWCYIIF
-400 KKVHNQSCEEAHQ
+400 RKVRNKSIEKDN
-413 S
+413 

>member
-36 VRHITHTHSHV
+36 IRHVTHSHSHI
-47 GLLGWIYTILTS
+47 GLLGWIYTILSS

-64 FLRPTDRKPYFILF
+64 FLRETDRKPYFILF
-78 LCTQLAI
+78 LCTQFCIL
-85 VGMLFS
+85 GMLFS

-105 SLFVICTYWFGIF
+105 SLFIICTYWFSIF

-132 ISKSVDTEHDKPL
+132 ISKSVDVENDKPL
-145 SLRFVRWGVYF
+145 SLKFVHWGIYF

-168 VAIVKTGKGS
+168 VAIVKAGKGS
-178 EWYNSALYFFL
+178 DWYNSALYFFL

-206 SEIEHKSLVSSKR
+206 GEIEHKSLLNSKR
-219 LTGALYSFVIG
+219 LKGVLYNFVIG

-237 SWVGFFNEPL
+237 SWVGFFNEPI

-261 SIFELYRTYMRLEKP
+261 SIFELYRAYMQLEKP
-276 AFLMQLFLLLCLI
+276 AFLMQMFLLLCML

-323 VVGFGVLYFLQKSL
+323 VIGFGVLHFLEKNL
-337 HIRFPHW
+337 HIHFPYW
-344 SISLYSTA
+344 SLSLYTTA
-352 FVGSEGLITY
+352 FVGSEILITY
-362 KGLAILYELFLPD
+362 KGIAILCELFVPD
-375 NYYILLVLFSAL
+375 NYYLLLVVFSSL
-387 FFVAVGYWCYLIF
+387 FFIAVGYWCYIIF
-400 KKVHNQSCEEAHQ
+400 RKVRNKSIEKDN
-413 S
+413 

>member
-36 VRHITHTHSHV
+36 IRHVTHSHSHI
-47 GLLGWIYTILTS
+47 GLLGWIYTILSS

-64 FLRPTDRKPYFILF
+64 FLRETDRKPYFILF
-78 LCTQLAI
+78 LCTQFCIL
-85 VGMLFS
+85 GMLFS

-105 SLFVICTYWFGIF
+105 SLFIICTYCFSIF

-145 SLRFVRWGVYF
+145 SLRFVHWGIYF

-168 VAIVKTGKGS
+168 VAIVKAGKGS
-178 EWYNSALYFFL
+178 DWYNSALYFFL

-206 SEIEHKSLVSSKR
+206 GEIEHNSLLNSKR
-219 LTGALYSFVIG
+219 LKGALYNFVIG

-237 SWVGFFNEPL
+237 SWVGFFNEPI

-261 SIFELYRTYMRLEKP
+261 SIFELYRAYMQLEKP
-276 AFLMQLFLLLCLI
+276 AFLMQMFLLLCML

-323 VVGFGVLYFLQKSL
+323 VIGFGVLHFLEKNL
-337 HIRFPHW
+337 HIHFPYW
-344 SISLYSTA
+344 SLSLYTTA
-352 FVGSEGLITY
+352 FVGSEILIAY
-362 KGLAILYELFLPD
+362 KGIAIFCELFVPD
-375 NYYILLVLFSAL
+375 NYYLLLIVFSSL
-387 FFVAVGYWCYLIF
+387 FFIAVGYWCYIIF
-400 KKVHNQSCEEAHQ
+400 RKVRNKSIEKDN
-413 S
+413 

>member
-36 VRHITHTHSHV
+36 IRHVTHSHSHI
-47 GLLGWIYTILTS
+47 GLLGWIYTILSS

-64 FLRPTDRKPYFILF
+64 FLRETDRKPYFILF
-78 LCTQLAI
+78 LCTQFCIL
-85 VGMLFS
+85 GMLFS

-105 SLFVICTYWFGIF
+105 SFFIICTYWFSIF

-132 ISKSVDTEHDKPL
+132 ISKSVDVENDKPL
-145 SLRFVRWGVYF
+145 SLKFVHWGIYF

-168 VAIVKTGKGS
+168 VAIVKAGKGS
-178 EWYNSALYFFL
+178 DWYNSALYFFL

-206 SEIEHKSLVSSKR
+206 GEIEHKSLLNSKR
-219 LTGALYSFVIG
+219 LTGALYNFVIG

-237 SWVGFFNEPL
+237 SWVGFFNEPI

-261 SIFELYRTYMRLEKP
+261 SIFELYRAYMQLEKP
-276 AFLMQLFLLLCLI
+276 AFLMQMFLLLCML

-323 VVGFGVLYFLQKSL
+323 VIGFGVLHFLEKNL
-337 HIRFPHW
+337 HIHFPYW
-344 SISLYSTA
+344 SLSLYTTA
-352 FVGSEGLITY
+352 FVGSEILIAY
-362 KGLAILYELFLPD
+362 KGIAILCELFVPD
-375 NYYILLVLFSAL
+375 NYYLLLVVFSSL
-387 FFVAVGYWCYLIF
+387 FFIAVGYWCYIIF
-400 KKVHNQSCEEAHQ
+400 RKVRNKSIEKDN
-413 S
+413 

>member
-36 VRHITHTHSHV
+36 IRHVTHSHSHI
-47 GLLGWIYTILTS
+47 GLLGWIYTILSS

-64 FLRPTDRKPYFILF
+64 FLRETDRKPYFILF
-78 LCTQLAI
+78 LCTQFCIL
-85 VGMLFS
+85 GMLFS

-105 SLFVICTYWFGIF
+105 SLFIICTYWFSIF

-132 ISKSVDTEHDKPL
+132 ISKSVDVENDKPL
-145 SLRFVRWGVYF
+145 SLKFVHWGIYF

-168 VAIVKTGKGS
+168 VAIVKAGKGS
-178 EWYNSALYFFL
+178 DWYNSALYFFL

-206 SEIEHKSLVSSKR
+206 GEIEHKSLLNSKR
-219 LTGALYSFVIG
+219 LKGALYNFVIG

-237 SWVGFFNEPL
+237 SWVGFFNEPI

-261 SIFELYRTYMRLEKP
+261 SIFELYRAYMQLEKP
-276 AFLMQLFLLLCLI
+276 AFLMQMFLLLCML

-323 VVGFGVLYFLQKSL
+323 VIGFGVLHIHFPYWSL
-337 HIRFPHW
+337 
-344 SISLYSTA
+344 SLYTTA
-352 FVGSEGLITY
+352 FVGSEILITY
-362 KGLAILYELFLPD
+362 KGIAILCELFVPD
-375 NYYILLVLFSAL
+375 NYYLLLVVFSSL
-387 FFVAVGYWCYLIF
+387 FFIAVGYWCYIIF
-400 KKVHNQSCEEAHQ
+400 RKVRNKSIEKDN
-413 S
+413 

>member
-36 VRHITHTHSHV
+36 IRHVTHSHSHI
-47 GLLGWIYTILTS
+47 GLLGWIYTILSS

-64 FLRPTDRKPYFILF
+64 FLRETDRKPYFILF
-78 LCTQLAI
+78 LCTQFCIL
-85 VGMLFS
+85 GMLFS

-105 SLFVICTYWFGIF
+105 SLFIICTYWFSIF

-145 SLRFVRWGVYF
+145 SLKFVHWGIYF

-168 VAIVKTGKGS
+168 VAIVKAGKGS
-178 EWYNSALYFFL
+178 DWYNSALYFFL

-206 SEIEHKSLVSSKR
+206 GEIEHNSLLNSKR
-219 LTGALYSFVIG
+219 LKGALYNFVIG

-237 SWVGFFNEPL
+237 SWVGFFNEPI

-261 SIFELYRTYMRLEKP
+261 SIFELYRAYMQLEKP
-276 AFLMQLFLLLCLI
+276 AFLMQMFLLLCML

-323 VVGFGVLYFLQKSL
+323 VIGFGVLHFLEKNL
-337 HIRFPHW
+337 HIHFPYW
-344 SISLYSTA
+344 SLSLYTTA
-352 FVGSEGLITY
+352 FVGSEILIAY
-362 KGLAILYELFLPD
+362 KGIAILCELFVPD
-375 NYYILLVLFSAL
+375 NYYLLLVVFSSL
-387 FFVAVGYWCYLIF
+387 FFIAVGYWCYIIF
-400 KKVHNQSCEEAHQ
+400 RKVRNKSIEKDN
-413 S
+413 

>member
-36 VRHITHTHSHV
+36 IRHVTHSHSHI
-47 GLLGWIYTILTS
+47 GLLGWIYTILSS

-64 FLRPTDRKPYFILF
+64 FLRETDRKPYFILF
-78 LCTQLAI
+78 LCTQFCIL
-85 VGMLFS
+85 GMLFS

-105 SLFVICTYWFGIF
+105 SLFIICTYWFSIF

-132 ISKSVDTEHDKPL
+132 ISKSVDVENDKPL
-145 SLRFVRWGVYF
+145 SLKFVHWGIYF

-168 VAIVKTGKGS
+168 VAIVKAGKGS
-178 EWYNSALYFFL
+178 DWYNSALYFFL

-206 SEIEHKSLVSSKR
+206 GEIEHMSLLNSKR
-219 LTGALYSFVIG
+219 LKGALYNFIIG

-237 SWVGFFNEPL
+237 SWVGFFNEPI

-261 SIFELYRTYMRLEKP
+261 SIFELYRAYMQLEKP
-276 AFLMQLFLLLCLI
+276 AFLMQMFLLLCML

-323 VVGFGVLYFLQKSL
+323 VIGFGVLHFLEKNL
-337 HIRFPHW
+337 HIHFPYW
-344 SISLYSTA
+344 SLSLYTTA
-352 FVGSEGLITY
+352 FVGSEILIAY
-362 KGLAILYELFLPD
+362 KGIAILCELFVPD
-375 NYYILLVLFSAL
+375 NYYLLLVVFSSL
-387 FFVAVGYWCYLIF
+387 FFIAVGYWCYIIF
-400 KKVHNQSCEEAHQ
+400 RKVRNKSIEKDN
-413 S
+413 

>member
-36 VRHITHTHSHV
+36 IRHVTHSHSHI
-47 GLLGWIYTILTS
+47 GLLGWIYTILSS

-64 FLRPTDRKPYFILF
+64 FLRETDRKPYFIIF
-78 LCTQLAI
+78 FCTQFCIL
-85 VGMLFS
+85 GMLFS

-105 SLFVICTYWFGIF
+105 SLFVICTYWFSIF
-118 FLKRSKKYNFIRFS
+118 FLKRSKKYSFIRFS
-132 ISKSVDTEHDKPL
+132 ISKSVDAEHDKPL
-145 SLRFVRWGVYF
+145 SLKFVHWGIYF

-168 VAIVKTGKGS
+168 VAIVKAGKGS
-178 EWYNSALYFFL
+178 DWYNSALYFFL

-206 SEIEHKSLVSSKR
+206 GEIEHKSLLNSKQ
-219 LTGALYSFVIG
+219 LKGALYNFVIG

-237 SWVGFFNEPL
+237 SWVGFFNEPV

-261 SIFELYRTYMRLEKP
+261 SIFELYRAYMQLEKP
-276 AFLMQLFLLLCLI
+276 AFLMQMFLLLCML

-323 VVGFGVLYFLQKSL
+323 VIGFGVLHFLEKNL
-337 HIRFPHW
+337 HIHFPYW
-344 SISLYSTA
+344 SLSLYTTA
-352 FVGSEGLITY
+352 FVGSEILITY
-362 KGLAILYELFLPD
+362 KGIAILCELFVPD
-375 NYYILLVLFSAL
+375 NYYLLLIVFSSL
-387 FFVAVGYWCYLIF
+387 FFIAVGYWCYIIF
-400 KKVHNQSCEEAHQ
+400 RKVRNKSIEKNN
-413 S
+413 

>member
-36 VRHITHTHSHV
+36 IRHVTHSHSHI
-47 GLLGWIYTILTS
+47 GLLGWIYTILSS

-64 FLRPTDRKPYFILF
+64 FLRETDRKPYFILF
-78 LCTQLAI
+78 ICTQFCIL
-85 VGMLFS
+85 GMLFS

-105 SLFVICTYWFGIF
+105 SLFIICTYWFSIF

-132 ISKSVDTEHDKPL
+132 ISKSVDVENDKPL
-145 SLRFVRWGVYF
+145 SLKFVHWGIYF

-168 VAIVKTGKGS
+168 VAIVKAGKGS
-178 EWYNSALYFFL
+178 DWYNSALYFFL

-206 SEIEHKSLVSSKR
+206 GEIEHKSLLNSKR
-219 LTGALYSFVIG
+219 LKGALYNFVIG

-237 SWVGFFNEPL
+237 SWVGFFNEPI

-261 SIFELYRTYMRLEKP
+261 SIFELYRAYMQLEKP
-276 AFLMQLFLLLCLI
+276 AFLMQMFLLLCML

-323 VVGFGVLYFLQKSL
+323 VIGFGVLHFLEKNL
-337 HIRFPHW
+337 HIHFPYW
-344 SISLYSTA
+344 SLSLYTTA
-352 FVGSEGLITY
+352 FVGSEILIAY
-362 KGLAILYELFLPD
+362 KGIAILCELFVPD
-375 NYYILLVLFSAL
+375 NYYLLLVVFSAL
-387 FFVAVGYWCYLIF
+387 FFIAVGYWCYIIF
-400 KKVHNQSCEEAHQ
+400 RKVRNKSIEKDN
-413 S
+413 

>member
-36 VRHITHTHSHV
+36 IRHVTHSHSHI
-47 GLLGWIYTILTS
+47 GLLGWIYTILSS

-64 FLRPTDRKPYFILF
+64 FLRETDRKPYFILF
-78 LCTQLAI
+78 LCTQFCIL
-85 VGMLFS
+85 GMLFS

-105 SLFVICTYWFGIF
+105 SLFIICTYWFSIF

-145 SLRFVRWGVYF
+145 SLKFVHWGIYF

-168 VAIVKTGKGS
+168 VAIVKAGKGS
-178 EWYNSALYFFL
+178 DWYNSALYFFL

-206 SEIEHKSLVSSKR
+206 GEIEHKGLLNSKR
-219 LTGALYSFVIG
+219 LKGALYNFVIG

-237 SWVGFFNEPL
+237 SWVGFFNEPI

-261 SIFELYRTYMRLEKP
+261 SIFELYRAYMQLEKP
-276 AFLMQLFLLLCLI
+276 AFLMQMFLLLCML

-323 VVGFGVLYFLQKSL
+323 VIGFGVLHFLEKNL
-337 HIRFPHW
+337 HIHFPYW
-344 SISLYSTA
+344 SLSLYTTA
-352 FVGSEGLITY
+352 FVGSEILITY
-362 KGLAILYELFLPD
+362 KGIAILCELFVPD
-375 NYYILLVLFSAL
+375 NYYLLLVVFSSL
-387 FFVAVGYWCYLIF
+387 FFIAVGYWCYIIF
-400 KKVHNQSCEEAHQ
+400 RKVRNKSIEKDN
-413 S
+413 

>member
-36 VRHITHTHSHV
+36 IRHVTHSHSHI
-47 GLLGWIYTILTS
+47 GLLGWIYTILSS

-64 FLRPTDRKPYFILF
+64 FLRETDRKPYFILF
-78 LCTQLAI
+78 ICTQFCIL
-85 VGMLFS
+85 GMLFS

-105 SLFVICTYWFGIF
+105 SLFIICTYWFSIF

-132 ISKSVDTEHDKPL
+132 ISKSVDVENDKPL
-145 SLRFVRWGVYF
+145 SLKFVHWGIYF

-168 VAIVKTGKGS
+168 VAIVKAGKGS
-178 EWYNSALYFFL
+178 DWYNSALYFFL

-206 SEIEHKSLVSSKR
+206 GEIEHKSLLNSKR
-219 LTGALYSFVIG
+219 LKGALYNFVIG

-237 SWVGFFNEPL
+237 SWVGFFNEPI

-261 SIFELYRTYMRLEKP
+261 SIFELYRAYMQLEKP
-276 AFLMQLFLLLCLI
+276 AFLMQMFLLLCML

-323 VVGFGVLYFLQKSL
+323 VIGFGVLHFLEKNL
-337 HIRFPHW
+337 HIHFPYW
-344 SISLYSTA
+344 SLSLYTTA
-352 FVGSEGLITY
+352 FVGSEILITY
-362 KGLAILYELFLPD
+362 KGIAILCELFVPD
-375 NYYILLVLFSAL
+375 NYYLLLIVFSSL
-387 FFVAVGYWCYLIF
+387 FFIAVGYWCYIIF
-400 KKVHNQSCEEAHQ
+400 RKVCNKSIEKDN
-413 S
+413 

>member
-36 VRHITHTHSHV
+36 IRHVTHSHSHI
-47 GLLGWIYTILTS
+47 GLLGWIYTILSS

-64 FLRPTDRKPYFILF
+64 FLRETDRKPYFILF
-78 LCTQLAI
+78 LCTQFCIL
-85 VGMLFS
+85 GMLFS

-105 SLFVICTYWFGIF
+105 SLFIICTYWFSIF

-132 ISKSVDTEHDKPL
+132 ISKSVDVENDKPL
-145 SLRFVRWGVYF
+145 SLKFVHWGIYF

-168 VAIVKTGKGS
+168 VAIVKAGKGS
-178 EWYNSALYFFL
+178 DWYNSALYFFL

-206 SEIEHKSLVSSKR
+206 GEIEHKSLLNSKR
-219 LTGALYSFVIG
+219 LKGALYNFVIG

-237 SWVGFFNEPL
+237 SWVGFFNEPI

-261 SIFELYRTYMRLEKP
+261 SIFELYRAYMQLEKP
-276 AFLMQLFLLLCLI
+276 AFLMQMFLLLCML

-323 VVGFGVLYFLQKSL
+323 VIGFGVLHFLEKNLHIHFPYWSLSL
-337 HIRFPHW
+337 HT
-344 SISLYSTA
+344 TA
-352 FVGSEGLITY
+352 FVGSEILIAY
-362 KGLAILYELFLPD
+362 KGIAILCELFVPD
-375 NYYILLVLFSAL
+375 NYYLLLIVFSSL
-387 FFVAVGYWCYLIF
+387 FFIAVGYWCYIIF
-400 KKVHNQSCEEAHQ
+400 RKVRNKSIEKDN
-413 S
+413 

>member
-36 VRHITHTHSHV
+36 IRHVTHSHSHI
-47 GLLGWIYTILTS
+47 GLLGWIYTILSS

-64 FLRPTDRKPYFILF
+64 FLRETDRKPYFILF
-78 LCTQLAI
+78 LCTQFCIL
-85 VGMLFS
+85 GMLFS

-105 SLFVICTYWFGIF
+105 SLFIICTYWFSIF

-132 ISKSVDTEHDKPL
+132 ISKSVDVENDKPL
-145 SLRFVRWGVYF
+145 SLKFVHWGIYF

-168 VAIVKTGKGS
+168 VAIVKAGKGS
-178 EWYNSALYFFL
+178 DWYNSALYFFL

-206 SEIEHKSLVSSKR
+206 GEIEHKSLLNSKR
-219 LTGALYSFVIG
+219 LKGALYNFVIG

-237 SWVGFFNEPL
+237 SWVGFFNEPI

-261 SIFELYRTYMRLEKP
+261 SIFELYRAYMQLEKP
-276 AFLMQLFLLLCLI
+276 AFLMQMFLLLCML

-323 VVGFGVLYFLQKSL
+323 VIGFGVLHFLEKNL
-337 HIRFPHW
+337 HIHFPYW
-344 SISLYSTA
+344 SLSLYTTA
-352 FVGSEGLITY
+352 FVGSEILIAY
-362 KGLAILYELFLPD
+362 KGIAILCELFVPD
-375 NYYILLVLFSAL
+375 NYYLLLVVFSSL
-387 FFVAVGYWCYLIF
+387 FFIAVGYWCYIIF
-400 KKVHNQSCEEAHQ
+400 RKVRNKSIEKDN
-413 S
+413 